1 MDHKKALHATEN
13 STVYNQWPM
22 AAQWCRASAWR
33 VRSPQGSGLGHAI
46 ILPQTQAPHQRTVI
60 LLDKFIAQQLRRPS
74 GLLGRLFMG
83 ALLNRANARHIQ
95 QTIELLGLQA
105 NDYVLDAGFGG
116 GHSFR
121 LMLPHLSHGWLA
133 GVDVAPIMVQQAAR
147 RFAVVVRAG
156 KLTLCL
162 ADIAHLPYRQGRFD
176 KICTI
181 NTIYF
186 WDDPIASLAELRGI
200 LTADGQLV
208 VAIEAHDQRQA
219 PRFTQ
224 YGFAHYTPD
233 ELQHLLYQ
241 AGFSHCTIVHGD
253 QCGMPASIF
262 GIARP

>member
-1 MDHKKALHATEN
+1 
-13 STVYNQWPM
+13 
-22 AAQWCRASAWR
+22 
-33 VRSPQGSGLGHAI
+33 
-46 ILPQTQAPHQRTVI
+46 
-60 LLDKFIAQQLRRPS
+60 LLDKIIAQQLRRPS

-83 ALLNRANARHIQ
+83 GLLNRANARHIQ
-95 QTIELLGLQA
+95 QAIDLLDLQA
-105 NDYVLDAGFGG
+105 SDYVLDAGFGG

-133 GVDVAPIMVQQAAR
+133 GVDVAPIMAQQAAR
-147 RFAVVVRAG
+147 RFAAAVRAG

-186 WDDPIASLAELRGI
+186 WDDPTASLAELRRI
-200 LTADGQLV
+200 LAADGQLV
-208 VAIEAHDQRQA
+208 VAMEAHDQLQA

-224 YGFAHYTPD
+224 YGFAHYTPED
-233 ELQHLLYQ
+233 LLHLLHQ
-241 AGFSHCTIVHGD
+241 AGFSNCTIVYGD
-253 QCGMPASIF
+253 QQRLPADIF